1 MPLRVW
7 IDHGTCIA
15 CGICSTLSPQVFE
28 GNEEGKAIVVAQYR
42 TGADGA
48 EGRIPEDLR
57 DAAIQAMEA
66 CPTKSIHVEE

>member
-28 GNEEGKAIVVAQYR
+28 ANDEGKAVVVGHYR
-42 TGADGA
+42 AKNDGV
-48 EGRIPEDLR
+48 EGLIPDELR
-57 DAAIQAMEA
+57 DAAVQAMEA
-66 CPTKSIHVEE
+66 CPTKSIHVED